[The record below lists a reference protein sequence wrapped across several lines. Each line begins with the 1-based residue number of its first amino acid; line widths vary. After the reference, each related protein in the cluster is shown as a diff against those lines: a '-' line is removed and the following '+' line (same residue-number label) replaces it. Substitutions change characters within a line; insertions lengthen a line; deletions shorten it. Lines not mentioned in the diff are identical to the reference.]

1 MRLGFFSVVSGG
13 ITILASLLRHAR
25 LRTVEQAVESAR
37 LAQLA
42 EAASYQAE
50 EEAARAEE
58 ETLRADEERART
70 IAVLE
75 RMTDAF
81 VALDR
86 GWAITYVNREAAR
99 VLGSSGVDAADLP
112 GKHLWEVWPHLAG
125 TPFDTE
131 CRRVMAEQTSAHL
144 EYFSDAMGI
153 WVECHFHPSPE
164 GLGVF
169 FRDIGER
176 KHAEES
182 LKESEARLRL
192 ALDAGNCGTW
202 DWDIRN
208 DRVSWSDRIYE
219 LHGVEQ
225 GEFGGRV
232 EDFSALVHPEDRA
245 RVAATIRRALEGG
258 EDYQVDFRIVRP
270 DGTVRW
276 LTTGGRVLFDEGRQP
291 VRMLGV
297 TTDIT
302 ERHRVEEQ
310 LRVVQQLEVVGRLA
324 GGVAHEVNNQMS
336 VVLGCADFVLRRD
349 DIPDQARTDVEH
361 MRTAAERSATV
372 TSQLLAFSRRQILRL
387 EPLDLN
393 LVIQEL
399 EPILRRTVGE
409 DISVL
414 LRLGDRLERVR
425 ADRGQI
431 EQVLLNLTLNARDAM
446 PLGGT
451 LALETAPAHLDEG
464 YLERHA
470 GVDVQPGC
478 YVVLAV
484 SDTGH
489 GMDGEIRRHIFE
501 PFFTT
506 KGVGKGTGLGLATV
520 YGIVKQSG
528 GYIWVY
534 SEPGTG
540 STFKIYLPLAPE
552 SQSPELSADPI
563 ETRGNETVLIAEDEA
578 VVRDMAARGLE
589 AEGYRVL
596 QARDGAEALELL
608 GRHDGRV
615 DFVVTDVAM
624 PVVNG
629 RHLAA
634 RVAELHPDLPVLFT
648 SGYTDDE
655 IVRRGLLEP
664 GQPFLQKPF
673 APSALA
679 QRVRAMLDAR
689 ATPSD

>member
-1 MRLGFFSVVSGG
+1 MHAEQQALESSRL
-13 ITILASLLRHAR
+13 
-25 LRTVEQAVESAR
+25 AR
-37 LAQLA
+37 LA
-42 EAASYQAE
+42 ETASFQAE

-58 ETLRADEERART
+58 ETIRADEERART
-70 IAVLE
+70 IALLE
-75 RMTDAF
+75 GMTDAF

-86 GWAITYVNREAAR
+86 GWCITYLNREAAR
-99 VLGSSGVDAADLP
+99 VLGSSGAAVADLT
-112 GKHLWEVWPHLAG
+112 GKGLWEVWPHLAS
-125 TPFDTE
+125 TRLDTE
-131 CRRVMAEQTSAHL
+131 CRRVMKEQTSAYL
-144 EYFSDAMGI
+144 EYFSDAQGI
-153 WVECHFHPSPE
+153 WLEFHLHPSPE
-164 GLGVF
+164 GLGIF
-169 FRDIGER
+169 FRDISRR
-176 KHAEES
+176 KQGQET
-182 LKESEARLRL
+182 LRESEARLRL
-192 ALDAGNCGTW
+192 ALDAGNCGIW

-208 DRVSWSDRIYE
+208 DRVSWSDRVYE
-219 LHGVEQ
+219 LHGVPKGQ
-225 GEFGGRV
+225 FGGRV
-232 EDFSALVHPEDRA
+232 GDFSALVHPEDRD
-245 RVAATIRRALEGG
+245 RVEATIRRALEGG
-258 EDYQVDFRIVRP
+258 EDYQLDFRIVRP
-270 DGTVRW
+270 DGAVRW
-276 LTTGGRVLFDEGRQP
+276 LTTGGRVLFDGGRQP
-291 VRMLGV
+291 TRMLGV

-302 ERHRVEEQ
+302 ERRRVEEQ
-310 LRVVQQLEVVGRLA
+310 LRLAQQLDVVGRLA

-336 VVLGCADFVLRRD
+336 VVLGCADFVLRRG
-349 DIPDQARTDVEH
+349 DIPEAARTDVEH
-361 MRTAAERSATV
+361 IRSAAERSATV
-372 TSQLLAFSRRQILRL
+372 TSQLLAFSRRQVLRL

-393 LVIQEL
+393 RVIEEL

-414 LRLGDRLERVR
+414 LRLANQLDQVR

-451 LALETAPAHLDEG
+451 LALETSLAGLDPD
-464 YLERHA
+464 YPQRHP
-470 GVDVQPGC
+470 GVDVQPGS

-506 KGVGKGTGLGLATV
+506 KGIGQGTGLGLATV

-534 SEPGTG
+534 SEAGTG
-540 STFKIYLPLAPE
+540 STFKIYLPLAE
-552 SQSPELSADPI
+552 DPQPPAPVPDPVG
-563 ETRGNETVLIAEDEA
+563 TRGSELILIAEDEA
-578 VVRDMAARGLE
+578 TVRDMSARGLE

-608 GRHDGRV
+608 QRHDGQV

-624 PVVNG
+624 PVLSG

-634 RVAELHPDLPVLFT
+634 RVAELYPDLPVLFT

-655 IVRRGLLEP
+655 IVRRGLLEA

-673 APSALA
+673 SPLALA
-679 QRVRAMLDAR
+679 RRVRAMLDAR
-689 ATPSD
+689 APAQG